1 MLIFGPKYSVARRD
15 HIGLFFHFLFGQAKM
30 AVWNKMEGSEISE
43 PVSLLILSIPTHL
56 RVEFSC
62 YTVIGDLESFTK
74 TWGIE
79 ECICKA
85 NEEGMLQLN
94 FSVHTLIDAEHVVV
108 VVYVF
113 CVGVF
118 LLFLESFFFFT
129 GNKGNLKVKVSPL
142 LSLSILLFLSHF
154 LSLPLRF
161 SFSLSHSPSFS
172 KHMLKKATDAR
183 YATHTAISMV
193 PAKKCN
199 DAKIVAT

>member
-1 MLIFGPKYSVARRD
+1 
-15 HIGLFFHFLFGQAKM
+15 
-30 AVWNKMEGSEISE
+30 MEGSEISE

-62 YTVIGDLESFTK
+62 YTVIGELESFTK

-142 LSLSILLFLSHF
+142 LSLSLHPSLSIPLSLSPSPFLLLPLPFSLFLQAHAEEGHRR
-154 LSLPLRF
+154 PLR
-161 SFSLSHSPSFS
+161 HT
-172 KHMLKKATDAR
+172 HCHINGAR
-183 YATHTAISMV
+183 
-193 PAKKCN
+193 
-199 DAKIVAT
+199 